1 MKNIKELCEVSINCT
16 CEKEETSA
24 GLFRS
29 WVLHQQEYIRL
40 DLISAVKT
48 KRFANSF
55 FVKCAAETNLC

>member
-1 MKNIKELCEVSINCT
+1 MKNIKELCEISINCT

-40 DLISAVKT
+40 DLDLGFNTEIELKYSGSLERV
-48 KRFANSF
+48 
-55 FVKCAAETNLC
+55 VL